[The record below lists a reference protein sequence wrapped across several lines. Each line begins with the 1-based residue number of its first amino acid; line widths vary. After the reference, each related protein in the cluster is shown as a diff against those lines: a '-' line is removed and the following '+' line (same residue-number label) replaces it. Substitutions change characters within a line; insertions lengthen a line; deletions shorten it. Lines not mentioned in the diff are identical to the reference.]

1 MDSGTAENNMD
12 VIGGQNLR
20 KVFQGK
26 SASRESSYIRFFGE
40 LASEVREDLFN
51 YLDRLGLVNDSHML
65 VIPST
70 HHYFYEAEDMKGIKT
85 VVNLK
90 QLNHVREIRDFLK
103 KIAELL
109 PQQSNFVGCFV
120 DNQTQNG
127 FADKYSN
134 LPRQLSE
141 KAEIFENGIESRIP
155 FINRMYSFIDSR
167 TNRYLT
173 RRTVSHLIEENG
185 LQIVGMTEL
194 NGLTYFCAKKIPRR
208 IELIA

>member
-1 MDSGTAENNMD
+1 MDSGTVESNSD
-12 VIGGQNLR
+12 VIRGQNLR
-20 KVFQGK
+20 NIFQGK
-26 SASRESSYIRFFGE
+26 IATRESSYTRFFGE

-51 YLDRLGLVNDSHML
+51 YLDRLGLVNDSHLL

-109 PQQSNFVGCFV
+109 PNDSNFVGCFV

-134 LPRQLSE
+134 LPRQVSE

-173 RRTVSHLIEENG
+173 RRTVSHLFEENG
-185 LQIVGMTEL
+185 LQIAGMTEQ
-194 NGLTYFCAKKIPRR
+194 NGLTYFCARKISQR